1 MRPVSGPHS
10 SAPVVIQQAVTT
22 FVASHL
28 GSSIRYQ
35 LWEKVC
41 CVNGVFSF
49 FEVNMPFIKIKGPKP
64 QLAADRLHK
73 LGLHATP
80 PA

>member
-1 MRPVSGPHS
+1 MGKS
-10 SAPVVIQQAVTT
+10 
-22 FVASHL
+22 L
-28 GSSIRYQ
+28 LYQ
-35 LWEKVC
+35 RCL
-41 CVNGVFSF
+41 F

-64 QLAADRLHK
+64 QQAADGLHK

>member
-1 MRPVSGPHS
+1 MQPVSGSHS

-22 FVASHL
+22 FIASHL
-28 GSSIRYQ
+28 GSFIRYQ

-41 CVNGVFSF
+41 CINGVFFF

-64 QLAADRLHK
+64 QQAADGLHK